1 MTQFNT
7 TALIGAL
14 FATTISF
21 SLALASFP
29 MAVLTV

>member
-1 MTQFNT
+1 MTHFNT